1 MSDQKQFLVAGATL
15 ECPYGSRI
23 SKLLPGGK
31 SDALSIGKKLFL
43 SVNAAEKGKNI
54 AGFEKCQSEYCK
66 GQPCECMANMRL
78 AKRWM
83 NPVSGTKML
92 TVQNGEEAIH
102 RKAKLLCLFGRTYI
116 KALTTGQ
123 DELLPS
129 EKKFYRY
136 MRENFGFDD
145 EVIGL
150 MLKVI
155 YAIDEKYPDKTEQ
168 EKAWMFARLMGGFS
182 YGDGSE
188 DKMIQ
193 KRDREAVSDPENAQK
208 QKKDIRKW
216 INTAG
221 ESPFMEGVSELAGE
235 NYENRER
242 DYFTNI
248 LGLSEEEYKT
258 LRFYVRTQHEITS
271 RPEGSHPMKMKEG
284 EHFYYDVW
292 RDEFFMEDGFGRKDE
307 NERNENNKKMKN
319 FKRNG
324 SGYLNL
330 LLELKG

>member
-123 DELLPS
+123 NELLPS

-155 YAIDEKYPDKTEQ
+155 YAIDEKYPDKTER

-182 YGDGSE
+182 YGDGGE
-188 DKMIQ
+188 DRMIQ
-193 KRDREAVSDPENAQK
+193 KRDGDAISDSNNAKK
-208 QKKDIRKW
+208 QEKSIKEWTD
-216 INTAG
+216 TAG
-221 ESPFMEGVSELAGE
+221 ESPFMEGVSELTGE
-235 NYENRER
+235 NYENREK
-242 DYFTNI
+242 DYFINV

-258 LRFYVRTQHEITS
+258 LRFHVRVQHEITS
-271 RPEGSHPMKMKEG
+271 RPIVCYPGYMVGTSHPYYSVWKEESG
-284 EHFYYDVW
+284 RYNDNEQEHNDFRQEWEYLY
-292 RDEFFMEDGFGRKDE
+292 RSYLEFDE
-307 NERNENNKKMKN
+307 
-319 FKRNG
+319 
-324 SGYLNL
+324 SIYI
-330 LLELKG
+330 